1 MKYQN
6 HLSGIIL
13 VVLCIG
19 FSTVSTAQ
27 TEADSS
33 LLTLDRIFASGD
45 FRGDRFSQA
54 RWIDD
59 GQAYTKLER
68 SDTLKDGRDIV
79 SYETKSGD
87 KTILVAAAELIP
99 EGKEKPLGISDYQW
113 SENKQLLLIFT
124 NTRRVW
130 RYHTKGDYWVLN
142 LETKEL
148 KQLGAGLPGSSLM
161 FAKFS
166 PDNTKAAY
174 VSKHNLYV
182 EDLDPGKIKQLTFD
196 GTDDLINGTFD
207 WVYEEEFFCR
217 DGFRW
222 SPDSKLIAYWQVDA
236 SDIKDFLMI
245 NNTDSLYSFTI
256 PVEYPKVGE
265 DPSNVRIGVVAAR
278 GGDTKWMGIPGDPKQ
293 HYPIRLLWSVD
304 SKDFLVQQMNR
315 KQNTNKIWLCKAE
328 TSLAINDFTDRD
340 EAWLDLVEDWMWID
354 EGKYY
359 TWLSEQDGW
368 RHLYLVSKTGDEKKL
383 ITAGDYDVVSIEE
396 IDDKSGYA
404 YFIAS
409 PEDPTQRYLYR
420 IKLNGKGEAERITPE
435 NQQGSHRY
443 QISPGGKYAFHTWSD
458 INTPPVTELIS
469 LPKHKTIRT
478 LVDNE
483 SLKVAYADLDISPAE
498 FFQLTTEDGVQME
511 GFMMKPPDF
520 DASKK
525 YPVLFYVYGEPWGQT
540 AQDSWGSISLW
551 MQMLAQQGYI
561 IISVDNRGTP
571 APKGRAW
578 RKSIYRKIGVI
589 NSRDQAM
596 ATKKI
601 MEWPFIDGDRIAVWG
616 WSGGG
621 SMTLNLMFRYPEI
634 YDCGMAVAAVS
645 NQFYYDNIYQE
656 RYMGLKSENPEDFEE
671 GSPIT
676 YAKNLEGD
684 LLIMHGTADDNVH
697 YQSVEALIVELV
709 KHNKMFQVMP
719 YPNCSHSI
727 YEIENATRHLFT
739 LMTNFLEEHVEA
751 GGK

>member
-1 MKYQN
+1 
-6 HLSGIIL
+6 
-13 VVLCIG
+13 
-19 FSTVSTAQ
+19 
-27 TEADSS
+27 
-33 LLTLDRIFASGD
+33 
-45 FRGDRFSQA
+45 
-54 RWIDD
+54 
-59 GQAYTKLER
+59 
-68 SDTLKDGRDIV
+68 
-79 SYETKSGD
+79 
-87 KTILVAAAELIP
+87 
-99 EGKEKPLGISDYQW
+99 
-113 SENKQLLLIFT
+113 
-124 NTRRVW
+124 
-130 RYHTKGDYWVLN
+130 
-142 LETKEL
+142 
-148 KQLGAGLPGSSLM
+148 
-161 FAKFS
+161 
-166 PDNTKAAY
+166 
-174 VSKHNLYV
+174 
-182 EDLDPGKIKQLTFD
+182 
-196 GTDDLINGTFD
+196 
-207 WVYEEEFFCR
+207 
-217 DGFRW
+217 
-222 SPDSKLIAYWQVDA
+222 
-236 SDIKDFLMI
+236 
-245 NNTDSLYSFTI
+245 
-256 PVEYPKVGE
+256 
-265 DPSNVRIGVVAAR
+265 
-278 GGDTKWMGIPGDPKQ
+278 
-293 HYPIRLLWSVD
+293 
-304 SKDFLVQQMNR
+304 
-315 KQNTNKIWLCKAE
+315 
-328 TSLAINDFTDRD
+328 
-340 EAWLDLVEDWMWID
+340 
-354 EGKYY
+354 
-359 TWLSEQDGW
+359 
-368 RHLYLVSKTGDEKKL
+368 
-383 ITAGDYDVVSIEE
+383 
-396 IDDKSGYA
+396 
-404 YFIAS
+404 
-409 PEDPTQRYLYR
+409 
-420 IKLNGKGEAERITPE
+420 LNGKAEAERITPE
-435 NQQGSHRY
+435 NQQGSHSY

-483 SLKVAYADLDISPAE
+483 RLKEVYADLNISPAE

-511 GFMMKPPDF
+511 GYMMKPPDF
-520 DASKK
+520 DASKE

-596 ATKKI
+596 AAKKI

-634 YDCGMAVAAVS
+634 YDCGMAVAAVA

-676 YAKNLEGD
+676 HAKNLEGD

-697 YQSVEALIVELV
+697 YQNVEALIVELV

-739 LMTNFLEEHVEA
+739 MMTNFLEEHVEA